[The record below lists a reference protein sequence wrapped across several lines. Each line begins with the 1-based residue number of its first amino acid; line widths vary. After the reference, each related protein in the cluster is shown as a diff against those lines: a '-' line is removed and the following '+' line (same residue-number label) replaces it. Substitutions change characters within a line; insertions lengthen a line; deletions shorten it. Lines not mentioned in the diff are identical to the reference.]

1 MGWDLHSFVAFGPFV
16 GFAIHKKGR
25 LNSRPKVEGVPM
37 EQAEVPMLIIYE
49 GSLAGQR
56 WLIEEDELLIGR
68 GSDCD
73 VVLPERQVS
82 RHHARIERVSEGVY
96 ALHDLGSKNGTFV
109 NGEEV
114 RDRPRILEDGD
125 EIQIALCV
133 KMGFVGADATLPLTV
148 EGPGR
153 GLRVDR
159 ASRRVFVGGEELTP
173 PLSPA
178 QYRLLTTLLDAE
190 GRVVSREEIVSA
202 VWPREAA
209 EGVSEQAIDALVRRL
224 RERLAAADP
233 DHQYI
238 VTVRGHGFRLENR

>member
-1 MGWDLHSFVAFGPFV
+1 ME
-16 GFAIHKKGR
+16 
-25 LNSRPKVEGVPM
+25 RP
-37 EQAEVPMLIIYE
+37 EVPMLVAYE
-49 GSLAGQR
+49 GALAGQR
-56 WLIEEDELLIGR
+56 WLVEGDELLIGR

-73 VVLPERQVS
+73 VILPERQVS
-82 RHHARIERVSEGVY
+82 RHHARIERVAAGVY
-96 ALHDLGSKNGTFV
+96 ALYDLGSKNGTFV

-133 KMGFVGADATLPLTV
+133 KLGFVGADATLPLEV
-148 EGPGR
+148 EGPAR

-159 ASRRVFVGGEELTP
+159 AARRVFVGGQELIP

-178 QYRLLTTLLDAE
+178 QYRLLVALLDAE
-190 GRVVSREEIVSA
+190 GQVVSREEVVSA
-202 VWPREAA
+202 VWPEEAA
-209 EGVSEQAIDALVRRL
+209 EGISEQAIDALVRRL
-224 RERLAAADP
+224 RERLVSADP